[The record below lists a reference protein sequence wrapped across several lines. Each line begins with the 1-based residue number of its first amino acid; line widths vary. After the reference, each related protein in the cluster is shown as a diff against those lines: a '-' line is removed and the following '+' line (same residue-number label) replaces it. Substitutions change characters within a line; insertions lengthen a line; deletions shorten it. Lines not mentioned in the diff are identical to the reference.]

1 MGLMSGLVLNRGW
14 WLICVFLFV
23 YLVDG
28 FVVFEE
34 LGVIELDFFNLYV
47 GEVLVFSFG
56 GFRV

>member
-1 MGLMSGLVLNRGW
+1 M
-14 WLICVFLFV
+14 ICVFLFV